1 MASSTWK
8 STLVWGVLWVLSWLG
23 ARIFLDSDVT
33 NPAVRIG
40 VALVPVPL
48 FALFLWHFV
57 AGIRSLDELERRIQ
71 LEALAV
77 AFPVAVLLI
86 MMLGLLDLAVP
97 LNPDDWSYRH
107 VGPFLFMLYFF
118 GLFLARRRYQ

>member
-1 MASSTWK
+1 MSSASWK
-8 STLVWGVLWVLSWLG
+8 SPLVWGVLWGVAWIG
-23 ARIFLDSDVT
+23 ARLLLETDIAG
-33 NPAVRIG
+33 PAVRVA

-48 FALFLWHFV
+48 FALFLWQFI
-57 AGIRSLDELERRIQ
+57 AGIRSLDELERRIH

-77 AFPVAVLLI
+77 AFPVAVLLV

-107 VGPFLFMLYFF
+107 VGPYLFTLYFL